1 MPKMKTQ
8 KKKKKRFRATGT
20 GKLKYKKSGNRHLLT
35 GNPGGTTRKLRKS
48 QIVDSTDMKR
58 MEKFMP
64 YSK

>member
-1 MPKMKTQ
+1 MPKMKTHTGA
-8 KKKKKRFRATGT
+8 KKRFRATGT

-58 MEKFMP
+58 MAKFMP